1 MLGPPLG
8 KALISYVDSTAR
20 MNLWEGSVSSGK
32 TITVD
37 YRWER
42 FVREYP
48 DPSANFLL
56 VGKTERTLKRN
67 VIDPLIE
74 MFGPAVINTT
84 GMVGRGEIKIWG
96 KRCYLVGANDAK
108 AESKIRGLT
117 LAGAY
122 CDEMTLYPEDF
133 FQMLITRL
141 REPGAKL
148 FGTTN
153 PDNPNHWLKVNYIDK
168 KNPDTKVFKLT
179 IDDNPYLDQAY
190 VKHIKSTFTGLYY
203 RRYILG
209 EWCLAEGAIY
219 DMFDEKVHVVSNAPF
234 PLDSRT
240 KWYVGIDYG
249 TNNPTSFLMIGINN
263 GIAYC
268 VKEYYF
274 DSLKAKRQKT
284 DEEYSQDLKTFIG
297 SQKIYQIIIDPSAA
311 SFKLLL
317 KRQGYFV
324 RDADH
329 EVINGIRTVGTLL
342 GTRKYYINHACNN
355 HISEFSGYVW
365 DEKSVERGEDKPKK
379 ENDHTLDAC
388 RYVLHTVLG
397 SGHGMKVIR
406 SIT

>member
-48 DPSANFLL
+48 KSNANFLL
-56 VGKTERTLKRN
+56 TGKTERTLKRN

-141 REPGAKL
+141 REPGAQL

-268 VKEYYF
+268 ADEYYY
-274 DSLKAKRQKT
+274 DSLKAARQKT
-284 DEEYSQDLKTFIG
+284 DQEYADDFKKFIG
-297 SQKIYQIIIDPSAA
+297 DKKLYQIIIDPSAA

-324 RDADH
+324 RDAEH
-329 EVINGIRTVGTLL
+329 EVIDGIRTVGTML
-342 GTRKYYINHACNN
+342 GNKKYYINRKCIN
-355 HISEFSGYVW
+355 HINEFSGYVW
-365 DEKSVERGEDKPKK
+365 DEKSVERGEDKPMKQ
-379 ENDHTLDAC
+379 NDHTLDAC
-388 RYVLHTVLG
+388 RYVLHTVIG
-397 SGHGMKVIR
+397 RAGNMRVIR